1 MAYIY
6 EEVRLIYDKDS
17 GAGEGI
23 KFLKYKLP
31 WFNYHPILDEPG
43 ILSFGGF
50 GGPPLKEL
58 FSEDFIAALKKEG
71 IKVEFISREEKALGV
86 E

>member
-1 MAYIY
+1 MAKENQKYRSLKICEEDGEMAYIY

-31 WFNYHPILDEPG
+31 WFNYHPILDDIE
-43 ILSFGGF
+43 SW
-50 GGPPLKEL
+50 
-58 FSEDFIAALKKEG
+58 
-71 IKVEFISREEKALGV
+71 R
-86 E
+86 